1 MTQNHPESEF
11 PLTPAP
17 GPGSEAMISLRPW
30 RKKMTGRT
38 QTNWKRNSR
47 LMASQHLGFKQKS
60 CSVFVPDAY
69 CACNSTCN
77 MFVHLFY
84 HVRCASL
91 LRARLCADVCSLH
104 TQRKYT
110 KSGRSVSKDLFD
122 KYAYCTYHVNT
133 CSSQYIRKHPRE
145 EKTSGYC
152 ELVTRYLDISYH
164 ISSRYLVGI

>member
-47 LMASQHLGFKQKS
+47 LMASQHLGFKRKS

-69 CACNSTCN
+69 CARNSTCN
-77 MFVHLFY
+77 MFVHLFC

-91 LRARLCADVCSLH
+91 LRS
-104 TQRKYT
+104 TQNRGVLFRKTYLINLIST
-110 KSGRSVSKDLFD
+110 RN
-122 KYAYCTYHVNT
+122 YCTYHVN
-133 CSSQYIRKHPRE
+133 SSQYIRVCCAAKHPGG

-152 ELVTRYLDISYH
+152 ELVTRYLDIS
-164 ISSRYLVGI
+164 SRILVGF